1 MKTMQAILSGY
12 YGFGNGG
19 DEALLATLLQMLP
32 EQVTPLVLSAN
43 PQKTARQYQVETCDR
58 NNSIRVFQAMRQA
71 QAFIWG
77 GGSLIQDATS
87 ALSPIYYIG
96 LMGLAQGLGLK
107 TIAWAQGIGPLKRKS
122 SQVLARRAF
131 RNCSAISV
139 RDDASAQF
147 LQGWDLPYQMAPDP
161 VWNLTAKPVGW
172 IEKLPTPKVAL
183 VLRSHP
189 QLTPTRLQNLTTA
202 IIDFQAQTEAHI
214 LIVPFQATQD
224 LEIAQSIHDRFPQQS
239 SLIRLTNPSDLKGVF
254 QTVEMTIAMRL
265 HGLIMAAA
273 EGNRCFAL
281 SYDPKVR
288 QFMQAQNCPGWDLEQ
303 IPDDPKVICQSW
315 LEHFHKG
322 QALSREEICDRTQQ
336 ALIHQQILQDTL
348 LS

>member
-1 MKTMQAILSGY
+1 MRAILSGY

-32 EQVTPLVLSAN
+32 EHVSPLVLSAN
-43 PQKTARQYQVETCDR
+43 PRQTARQYQVEACDR
-58 NNSIRVFQAMRQA
+58 NHSIRVFQAMRQA

-87 ALSPIYYIG
+87 ALSPVYYMG

-122 SQVLARRAF
+122 TQILARRAF
-131 RNCSAISV
+131 RNCSAVSV
-139 RDDASAQF
+139 RDQASAQYIKDW
-147 LQGWDLPYQMAPDP
+147 GIPYEIAPDP
-161 VWNLTAKPVGW
+161 VWNLAAKPVGW
-172 IEKLPTPKVAL
+172 VDKLPSPKVAL

-189 QLTPTRLQNLTTA
+189 QLTPTRLQKLTTA
-202 IIDFQAQTEAHI
+202 LLKFQAQTQTHI

-224 LEIAQSIHDRFPQQS
+224 LEIAQSIHDQIADHS
-239 SLIRLTNPSDLKGVF
+239 SLIRLTHPHDLKGVF
-254 QTVEMTIAMRL
+254 QTVDMTIAMRL

-288 QFMQAQNCPGWDLEQ
+288 QFMQAQHCPGWDLDQ
-303 IPDDPKVICQSW
+303 IPDDPEVICQSW

-322 QALSREEICDRTQQ
+322 AALSRDEICDRIEQ
-336 ALIHQQILQDTL
+336 AKIHQQVLREAL
-348 LS
+348 L

>member
-1 MKTMQAILSGY
+1 MQAILSGY

-32 EQVTPLVLSAN
+32 EHVSPLVLSSN
-43 PQKTARQYQVETCDR
+43 PKQTARQYQVDTCDR
-58 NNSIRVFQAMRQA
+58 NNSIRVLQAMRSA

-87 ALSPIYYIG
+87 ALSPVYYIG
-96 LMGLAQGLGLK
+96 LMGLAQGMGLK

-122 SQVLARRAF
+122 TQLLARRAF
-131 RNCSAISV
+131 QNCSAISV
-139 RDDASAQF
+139 RDGASAQF
-147 LQGWDLPYQMAPDP
+147 VKGWDAPHQIAPDP

-172 IEKLPTPKVAL
+172 VNRLPSPKVAL

-189 QLTPTRLQNLTTA
+189 QLTPPRLQNLTTA
-202 IIDFQAQTEAHI
+202 IIEFQAQTQAHI
-214 LIVPFQATQD
+214 LVIPFQATQD
-224 LEIAQSIHDRFPQQS
+224 LEIAQSIHDQLPQCS
-239 SLIRLTNPSDLKGVF
+239 SLIRLTNPSELKGVF

-288 QFMQAQNCPGWDLEQ
+288 QFMQAQHCPGWDLDQ
-303 IPDDPKVICQSW
+303 LPGDPKVICQSW
-315 LEHFHKG
+315 LEHYHNGKG
-322 QALSREEICDRTQQ
+322 LSKDEIVERTQQ
-336 ALIHQQILQDTL
+336 ALIHQQVLHNTFL
-348 LS
+348 P

>member
-1 MKTMQAILSGY
+1 MRAILSGY

-32 EQVTPLVLSAN
+32 EEVSPLVLSSN
-43 PQKTARQYQVETCDR
+43 PKQTARQYQVETCDR
-58 NNSIRVFQAMRQA
+58 NNSIRVLQAMQQS

-87 ALSPIYYIG
+87 ALSPVYYIG

-122 SQVLARRAF
+122 TQILARRAF
-131 RNCSAISV
+131 RNCSAVSV
-139 RDDASAQF
+139 RDPASAKYIEDW
-147 LQGWDLPYQMAPDP
+147 GIPYQIAPDP
-161 VWNLTAKPVGW
+161 VWNLAAKPVGW
-172 IEKLPTPKVAL
+172 VDKLPSPKVAL

-189 QLTPTRLQNLTTA
+189 QLTPPRLQNLTTA
-202 IIDFQAQTEAHI
+202 LLKFQAQTQAHI

-224 LEIAQSIHDRFPQQS
+224 LEVAQAIHDQISDYS
-239 SLIRLTNPSDLKGVF
+239 SLIRLTNPNDLKGVF
-254 QTVEMTIAMRL
+254 QTVDMTIAMRL

-288 QFMQAQNCPGWDLEQ
+288 QFMQAQHCPGWDLEQ
-303 IPDDPKVICQSW
+303 IPDDPEVICQSW
-315 LEHFHKG
+315 LEHFQKG
-322 QALSREEICDRTQQ
+322 VALSKDEIVHRTEQ
-336 ALIHQQILQDTL
+336 AKVHQQVLHQTL